1 MTQQPF
7 DPMDKLLREALASD
21 ALPPAGLTDRIMAR
35 VAETPQHKA
44 APARKRRLKWL
55 AAAACL
61 AIVGAALPMVLHS
74 QSAPQDAASNDCAA
88 PPDTNYYTSTAPTE
102 GDPDGLNTADTDK
115 AVESRKEQ
123 PVMADGTDALSVAL
137 SAADE
142 VLYYQGYSLDV
153 IARTENAV
161 QAGLV
166 DSNGD
171 PVDNGAILDN
181 AMTAAG
187 FAYADGWYILTL
199 EDTAP

>member
-21 ALPPAGLTDRIMAR
+21 ALPPSGLTDRIMAR
-35 VAETPQHKA
+35 VAETPRQRS
-44 APARKRRLKWL
+44 APAGKRALKWV

-61 AIVGAALPMVLHS
+61 VIVGAALPMVLHG

-88 PPDTNYYTSTAPTE
+88 PPDTNYYAPITPTE
-102 GDPDGLNTADTDK
+102 GSPDGLNTADTDK

-123 PVMADGTDALSVAL
+123 PVMVDGTDALSAAL
-137 SAADE
+137 AAADE
-142 VLYYQGYSLDV
+142 VLYCQGYALDV
-153 IARTENAV
+153 TARTENAV

-166 DSNGD
+166 DGNGD
-171 PVDNGAILDN
+171 PVDNGGILDN

-187 FAYADGWYILTL
+187 FTYADGWYILTS
-199 EDTAP
+199 EETAP

>member
-21 ALPPAGLTDRIMAR
+21 ALPPADLTDRIMAR
-35 VAETPQHKA
+35 VAETPRQRS
-44 APARKRRLKWL
+44 APAGKRVLKWV

-61 AIVGAALPMVLHS
+61 VIAGAALPMVLHG

-88 PPDTNYYTSTAPTE
+88 PPDTNYYAPITPTE
-102 GDPDGLNTADTDK
+102 GSPDGLNTADTDK

-123 PVMADGTDALSVAL
+123 PVMVDGTDALSAAL
-137 SAADE
+137 AAADE
-142 VLYYQGYSLDV
+142 VLYCQGYALDV
-153 IARTENAV
+153 TARTENAV

-166 DSNGD
+166 DGNGD
-171 PVDNGAILDN
+171 PVDNGGILDN

-187 FAYADGWYILTL
+187 FTWADGWYILSL
-199 EDTAP
+199 EETAP